1 MLFCHLKNNSTLH
14 LPGMKQLL
22 ALLLVF
28 VFSIAITRAQ
38 TIINVTDYGI
48 QPDSFED
55 AVPAVKKAIAACGG
69 GEAVILNFPKGRYD
83 FWWQSA
89 EERNYFISNT
99 STEAE
104 CPSKLKKAGLLFEN
118 KSNITIEGNGSLFVF
133 HGKMITFVF
142 DHCDNMRLQN
152 VSMDFERPS
161 MSELSLTS
169 VSDTLIVADIH
180 PDSRYDILG
189 NKLIFYGEGWR
200 MQHDHAILVKPQQ
213 GILLYSS
220 WKPFAQS
227 VATPLA
233 ANKVAFRGD
242 FSKNKFTPG
251 DVLTIRDPIRDH
263 VGAFINRSKNITL
276 KNVNMHYMHG
286 LGIISQFSE
295 NLHYDSV
302 LVQPSHNRQI
312 AAFADAM
319 HFSGCKG
326 NILIE
331 NCAYKGLHDD
341 PVNVHGT
348 HLQVTGIEPG
358 KLTVR
363 FMHGQTYGFEAF
375 SAGDSVSFI
384 HAASL
389 QSFGLGKVKSAALVT
404 EREMVLELETPPPAL
419 LQKGDVLENLTW
431 TPTLTIKNCRFEG
444 TNTRGL
450 LVTTPRRVV
459 IENNTFYRT
468 GMHAILIAD
477 DASSWYESG
486 AMRDVVI
493 RGNTF
498 EECGYNSGSVNAVIN
513 IAPENH
519 ELIKN
524 FYVHRNIRIE
534 NNLFKVFNQPVL
546 AAKSTQDLTFENN
559 RIQKTDFA
567 LARNNNSPKPIFV
580 LDACSKVT
588 LRNNAF
594 TGLDNMVIKLSNMN
608 KKEINTNIKKAI
620 FHP

>member
-1 MLFCHLKNNSTLH
+1 
-14 LPGMKQLL
+14 MKQFLL
-22 ALLLVF
+22 SLLLLSF
-28 VFSIAITRAQ
+28 ITITQAQ

-48 QPDSFED
+48 EPNSFED
-55 AVPAVKKAIAACGG
+55 AVPAIKKAIAACGDG
-69 GEAVILNFPKGRYD
+69 QAVTLNFPKGRYD
-83 FWWQSA
+83 FWWQLA
-89 EERNYFISNT
+89 EERNYYISNT

-104 CPSKLKKAGLLFEN
+104 CPSKLKRAGLLFEN

-142 DHCDNMRLQN
+142 DHCNNMRMQN
-152 VSMDFERPS
+152 VSIDFERPS
-161 MSELSLTS
+161 MSELTLTS
-169 VSDTLIVADIH
+169 INDTLIKADIH
-180 PDSRYDILG
+180 RDSKYDIID
-189 NKLIFYGEGWR
+189 NKLTFYGEGWR
-200 MQHDHAILVKPQQ
+200 MKHDHAILVKPAQ

-227 VATPLA
+227 IATELA
-233 ANKVAFRGD
+233 ANKVAFRGN
-242 FSKNKFTPG
+242 FSKNTFTTG

-263 VGAFINRSKNITL
+263 VGAFINRSKNISL

-302 LVQPSHNRQI
+302 FVQPSHNRQI

-326 NILIE
+326 SILIE
-331 NCAYKGLHDD
+331 NCRYKGLHDD

-348 HLQVTGIEPG
+348 HLQVADIQPG

-389 QSFGLGKVKSAALVT
+389 QSFGYGKIKTAALTT
-404 EREMVLELETPPPAL
+404 EREMQLELETPLPAS
-419 LQKGDVLENLTW
+419 LQKGDVLENITW
-431 TPTLTIKNCRFEG
+431 TPSLTIRNCRFEG

-450 LVTTPRRVV
+450 LVTTPRKVV

-477 DASSWYESG
+477 DASGWYESG
-486 AMRDVVI
+486 TVRDLII
-493 RGNTF
+493 RNNTF
-498 EECGYNSGSVNAVIN
+498 EECGYNSGELNSVIN

-519 ELIKN
+519 ALIKN
-524 FYVHRNIRIE
+524 FYVHRNIIIE
-534 NNLFKVFNQPVL
+534 NNVFKIFNQPL
-546 AAKSTQDLTFENN
+546 LSAKSTEQLSFINN
-559 RIQKTDFA
+559 RIEKND
-567 LARNNNSPKPIFV
+567 FV
-580 LDACSKVT
+580 LTQHNGNSKPAFVLEACSKIT
-588 LRNNAF
+588 LRDNDFKGIN
-594 TGLDNMVIKLSNMN
+594 NMVIKLANMN
-608 KKEINTNIKKAI
+608 KKDINTNIKKAI
-620 FHP
+620 FQP